1 LKGLR
6 ARITCRD
13 AAARGSVHRHQMLA
27 RSRLPAAL
35 PLRRLLSTKAIPPP
49 KLFDYATVTSHIHVS
64 DAISAVEAAFGALA
78 RGKVDVPFPMHI
90 GIDETASA
98 GPGDC
103 HIKGGY
109 VSGESTWTVKLACV
123 SFYKN
128 VADGLP
134 PGGGIFVVMNA
145 KNGAP
150 LAVIQENRFLTD
162 VRTGAAGGISV
173 KYLTKPTDK
182 TVGFIGTGAIAKS
195 MARATA
201 AVRPGFTGFAY
212 GADAE
217 MAQSFCDEMR
227 AELGCEFT
235 AVGSAE
241 ELCAS
246 AKVVFTQTPGSATVL
261 ERSMLQPGS
270 TVIASGSD
278 QPTKQELPV
287 DLLANCKYV
296 CDLVGQVSKV
306 GELRSALAAGAM
318 TEADVYAELGQVVNG
333 DKPGRE
339 GDEIIVCDLTG
350 TGAQDAAIGQ
360 VAWEKL
366 SKL

>member
-1 LKGLR
+1 
-6 ARITCRD
+6 
-13 AAARGSVHRHQMLA
+13 
-27 RSRLPAAL
+27 
-35 PLRRLLSTKAIPPP
+35 
-49 KLFDYATVTSHIHVS
+49 
-64 DAISAVEAAFGALA
+64 
-78 RGKVDVPFPMHI
+78 
-90 GIDETASA
+90 
-98 GPGDC
+98 
-103 HIKGGY
+103 
-109 VSGESTWTVKLACV
+109 
-123 SFYKN
+123 
-128 VADGLP
+128 
-134 PGGGIFVVMNA
+134 
-145 KNGAP
+145 
-150 LAVIQENRFLTD
+150 
-162 VRTGAAGGISV
+162 
-173 KYLTKPTDK
+173 
-182 TVGFIGTGAIAKS
+182 

-270 TVIASGSD
+270 TVIASGAGPPAGGGGGGASSVPSHGLGASRLGPAD
-278 QPTKQELPV
+278 QAGVARRPARQLQVRLRPRRPSVEGGRAALCAGGGRDDGGSARGGETPGGEDAPLTLPTARFPPPQ
-287 DLLANCKYV
+287 
-296 CDLVGQVSKV
+296 
-306 GELRSALAAGAM
+306 
-318 TEADVYAELGQVVNG
+318 ADVYAELGQVVNG

>member
-1 LKGLR
+1 MKGAGVRVSLPNEV
-6 ARITCRD
+6 AGLPPAPTTLC
-13 AAARGSVHRHQMLA
+13 RGSVHRHQMLA

-182 TVGFIGTGAIAKS
+182 
-195 MARATA
+195 ARPPPQLS
-201 AVRPGFTGFAY
+201 RPGATRASRSPRAPPRRLASSAPARSQSRWRAPPPRCGPASQASRTAPTQRWRSPFATRCGRSS
-212 GADAE
+212 GA
-217 MAQSFCDEMR
+217 SSRRWGRRRSSSR
-227 AELGCEFT
+227 APRSSSRRPPARRPCS
-235 AVGSAE
+235 SAR
-241 ELCAS
+241 CCSRA
-246 AKVVFTQTPGSATVL
+246 
-261 ERSMLQPGS
+261 
-270 TVIASGSD
+270 
-278 QPTKQELPV
+278 
-287 DLLANCKYV
+287 
-296 CDLVGQVSKV
+296 
-306 GELRSALAAGAM
+306 AL
-318 TEADVYAELGQVVNG
+318 
-333 DKPGRE
+333 
-339 GDEIIVCDLTG
+339 
-350 TGAQDAAIGQ
+350 
-360 VAWEKL
+360 
-366 SKL
+366 